1 MASGAFIA
9 ADRAPVLRVYER
21 SSDSGYAARDHKE
34 WKGAGKKQSGMSDTV
49 KTTRFWYRHDAPRE
63 RRHMNKDFRM
73 EEKQFFRK
81 FGELLR
87 KYKSRGWKSW

>member
-1 MASGAFIA
+1 
-9 ADRAPVLRVYER
+9 
-21 SSDSGYAARDHKE
+21 
-34 WKGAGKKQSGMSDTV
+34 MSDTV
-49 KTTRFWYRHDAPRE
+49 KTTRFWYRHDTSRA
-63 RRHMNKDFRM
+63 RRQLNKGFRL